1 MIINDIKG
9 RAGRLVINTI
19 RSWLT
24 VFTFSQ
30 CTCVTIHCP
39 NMALVFITI
48 YCGYEFHTKWPAP
61 FKPHTHNVWRYR
73 EDEIVRPT
81 PQQWST
87 KQNHISHTHLD
98 LGSQPS
104 LSRSQQIIFCWTKSF
119 TQQWVQEVT
128 NRLRFDLWQTEEM
141 KKQQFL
147 LTIAFHYQSVHKDK
161 VICPMVPNSV
171 PCIV

>member
-1 MIINDIKG
+1 MK
-9 RAGRLVINTI
+9 LVNSVHFESVYMCHKSLPKYGIGIHNHFLW
-19 RSWLT
+19 SWI
-24 VFTFSQ
+24 SHK
-30 CTCVTIHCP
+30 VTRP
-39 NMALVFITI
+39 LQTT
-48 YCGYEFHTKWPAP
+48 HT
-61 FKPHTHNVWRYR
+61 NVWGYR

-87 KQNHISHTHLD
+87 KQNHFSHTHLD

-128 NRLRFDLWQTEEM
+128 NRLRFDLRQTEEM

-161 VICPMVPNSV
+161 VIWVTINFVRLSAGGQYRTASHTFYQC
-171 PCIV
+171 